1 MIAPGRMDSVNG
13 DGRVECQCQ
22 TEEPKEQ
29 AEPHTCA
36 PFQKPA
42 DRERDKKRPDERD
55 DRDRVT
61 LSFGQQA
68 KHQLRSISKWR
79 VLRQVFSSG
88 QSRWSTESP
97 RRLSSTRES
106 SPR

>member
-1 MIAPGRMDSVNG
+1 MISPGRMNSING

-22 TEEPKEQ
+22 TEKPKEQ

-42 DRERDKKRPDERD
+42 DRERDKKRPDEHD

-68 KHQLRSISKWR
+68 KHQTLSISEERSFKQVLWR
-79 VLRQVFSSG
+79 QTL
-88 QSRWSTESP
+88 
-97 RRLSSTRES
+97 
-106 SPR
+106 

>member
-1 MIAPGRMDSVNG
+1 MDSVNG
-13 DGRVECQCQ
+13 DRRVECQCQ
-22 TEEPKEQ
+22 TEKPKEQ

-55 DRDRVT
+55 DRDRVP

-68 KHQLRSISKWR
+68 KHQTLIISEERSFKQVLWR
-79 VLRQVFSSG
+79 QTL
-88 QSRWSTESP
+88 
-97 RRLSSTRES
+97 
-106 SPR
+106 